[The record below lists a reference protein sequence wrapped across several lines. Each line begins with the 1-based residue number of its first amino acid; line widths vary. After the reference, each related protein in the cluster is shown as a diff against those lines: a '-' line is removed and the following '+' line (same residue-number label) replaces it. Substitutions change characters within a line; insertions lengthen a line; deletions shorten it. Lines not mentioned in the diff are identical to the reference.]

1 MGPGSVADEAQV
13 EGGEAGKALVL
24 VLLLALVVVI
34 AARVECAGA
43 ARALFILEW

>member
-1 MGPGSVADEAQV
+1 MVDEAQV
-13 EGGEAGKALVL
+13 EGCEAGKALVL
-24 VLLLALVVVI
+24 VILLLLAQVVVI